1 MEKRDRWVSKNI
13 ERLEDDRLLRG
24 RGQFIDDLKPFPNMY
39 HAAILR
45 SPHAHARIKN
55 IGVEGALSMPEVVS
69 VLTGQDVAGLSRP
82 FIVTGP
88 KDMEYYSCAIDKVR
102 YVGEPVAVVVAK
114 DRYSAEDALGLIN
127 VEYEPLPVVVDP
139 EKALLPDAPV
149 LHEQQG
155 SNLVMD
161 RVFTYGDVDGA
172 FEKADVVVK
181 ERLLFPKYAS
191 YPNET
196 YGVIANYD
204 ADSDTITAYCNF
216 HGPYSMHPV
225 MAMALNTPANKLRI
239 IVPPDV
245 GSSFGVKITSYPYV
259 VLICLAAKKAGVPVK
274 WTEDRMESLMAS
286 SSTVDR
292 VAYVSI
298 AAKKDG
304 TFLGLDMDVLDNV
317 GAYMRAPE
325 PGCVLRY
332 LGNLT
337 GPYQIGAARMKA
349 RIAVTNKSL
358 TGPIRGYACQHLYF
372 GIERVVDRLAK
383 ELHMDP
389 AEIRRKNLIMPDQ
402 FPYKTLSGGVYDAGN
417 YPAAFEKLLEMGG
430 YEALLKEREKARKEG
445 RLFGIGL
452 ALGVDPSG
460 SNMGY
465 MQMALP
471 AEARKRPMS
480 GSAQAT
486 TIQIDHGGAVTVELS
501 TVCHGQGHETV
512 VAQVVADEL
521 GVSPYGIN
529 VVGGMDTS
537 LRSWT
542 ISTGTY
548 SSRFATVSAASAAL
562 AARKLL
568 EKMRTIAAHLLDAEP
583 EDIVKE
589 KESFALKGTEKRLP
603 FRAIAAAAHWDTQAL
618 PEGMEP
624 GLSATYFF
632 GATPATRGEGDQINS
647 SVAYGFGADLAVVEV
662 DPETFQVNIL
672 GYYSVHDAGT
682 ILHPAIV
689 EGQVKGA
696 ALHGIGAALYEELMY
711 DENGQ
716 FLNSTYADYI
726 CPGIN
731 ETPKMVTG
739 HVETPSP
746 LNVLGSKGIGE
757 ASSQTAPV
765 VIANAVEDALEPLGM
780 KIDRLPLSPHFLW
793 SLKESKDS

>member
-1 MEKRDRWVSKNI
+1 MEKKERWESRGI

-24 RGQFIDDLKPFPNMY
+24 RGQFIDDLNPFPNMV

-45 SPHAHARIKN
+45 SPHAHARINGINTEK
-55 IGVEGALSMPEVVS
+55 ALSMPEVVS
-69 VLTGQDVAGLSRP
+69 VLTGEDVVAMSRP
-82 FIVTGP
+82 LPVIGP
-88 KDMEYYSCAIDKVR
+88 REMKYYPCAIDKVR

-114 DRYSAEDALGLIN
+114 DRYVAEDALGLIE
-127 VEYEPLPVVVDP
+127 VAYEPLPAVVDP
-139 EKALLPDAPV
+139 EKALSADAPV
-149 LHEQQG
+149 LHEEQG
-155 SNLVMD
+155 NNLAMD
-161 RVFTYGDVDGA
+161 RVYEYGEVDEVFA
-172 FEKADVVVK
+172 KADVVVR

-196 YGVIANYD
+196 YGVVADYDPD
-204 ADSDTITAYCNF
+204 ADKLTTWCNF
-216 HGPYSMHPV
+216 HGPFSMHPV
-225 MAMALNTPANKLRI
+225 MASALNVPANKLRV
-239 IVPPDV
+239 IVPQDV
-245 GSSFGVKITSYPYV
+245 GSSFGVKITMYPYV

-274 WTEDRMESLMAS
+274 WIEDRMESLMAS

-292 VAYVSI
+292 VAQVSI

-337 GPYQIGAARMKA
+337 GPYQIGAARMRA
-349 RIAVTNKSL
+349 RIVTTNKSL

-372 GIERVVDRLAK
+372 GIERVVDRLAND
-383 ELHMDP
+383 LGVDP
-389 AEIRRKNLIMPDQ
+389 AELRRKNLIEAAQ
-402 FPYKTLSGGVYDAGN
+402 LPYTTPSGGVYDAGD
-417 YPAAFEKLLEMGG
+417 YPAAFEKLLKMSD
-430 YEALLKEREKARKEG
+430 YESLCKEREEARRKG
-445 RLFGIGL
+445 KLFGIGL
-452 ALGVDPSG
+452 ALGIDPSG

-465 MQMALP
+465 MQMAQP
-471 AEARKRPMS
+471 ADERKRPMS

-486 TIQIDHGGAVTVELS
+486 TIHIDHAGAVTVELS
-501 TVCHGQGHETV
+501 TACHGQGHETV
-512 VAQVVADEL
+512 VAQIVANEL
-521 GVSPYGIN
+521 GVSPHSISI
-529 VVGGMDTS
+529 VGGMDTNT
-537 LRSWT
+537 RAWT

-548 SSRFATVSAASAAL
+548 SSRFATVSAPSAAL

-568 EKMRTIAAHLLDAEP
+568 DKMYDLAAHLMGGKRE
-583 EDIVKE
+583 EIIKE
-589 KESFALKGTEKRLP
+589 GSTFVLKGTDKQLSM
-603 FRAIAAAAHWDTQAL
+603 RALAAASHWDTEAL

-632 GATPATRGEGDQINS
+632 SATAARRGEGDQINS
-647 SVAYGFGADLAVVEV
+647 SVGYGFGADLAVVEV

-672 GYYSVHDAGT
+672 TYYSVHDAGT
-682 ILHPAIV
+682 ILHPDIA

-716 FLNSTYADYI
+716 FLNSTYVDYI
-726 CPGIN
+726 CPGVN
-731 ETPKMVTG
+731 ETPRMVTG
-739 HVETPSP
+739 HIETPTP

-765 VIANAVEDALEPLGM
+765 VIANAVENALEPLGI

-793 SLKESKDS
+793 TLKQSKG